1 MLMVYS
7 ILSLTIFTTTIRHRM
22 LCKQLIYILL
32 LGVFILSPKSNNA
45 QELNIPV
52 GGWRDHLPMNLGISV
67 TQTPEKVY
75 VATDRGLIVL
85 QKDDNSF
92 EALTKAKGL
101 SDLSLSA
108 IGYHAGT
115 ETIVI
120 GYRNGNIDF
129 IRKNEIVNMADIKRT
144 PLVAGP
150 KQIYSIKFR
159 GDDAYLCTSFGLVV
173 IDMQRREIKAT
184 IYPTQT
190 QAEVYDVEFAAD
202 TIAVGTRL
210 GSYYADINNPA
221 LVYFG
226 AWQAFQGFGSGR
238 IIKSISY
245 FDTTWYFNKV
255 VPFESNRDTIFSYRN
270 GVTDIVQSNGNFF
283 NLRTNNGVLFVV
295 KNTELFY
302 KTIADTAFARLVF
315 TISMFRP
322 TRSTQLPIAKTPLNS
337 GLQTKVRD

>member
-1 MLMVYS
+1 
-7 ILSLTIFTTTIRHRM
+7 M
-22 LCKQLIYILL
+22 LCKQLFYILF
-32 LGVFILSPKSNNA
+32 LGVFILSPKLNKA

-75 VATDRGLIVL
+75 AATDRGLIVL
-85 QKDDNSF
+85 QKNDNSF

-108 IGYHAGT
+108 IGYHEGT

-221 LVYFG
+221 LVYYG

-245 FDTTWYFNKV
+245 LDATW
-255 VPFESNRDTIFSYRN
+255 
-270 GVTDIVQSNGNFF
+270 
-283 NLRTNNGVLFVV
+283 
-295 KNTELFY
+295 
-302 KTIADTAFARLVF
+302 
-315 TISMFRP
+315 
-322 TRSTQLPIAKTPLNS
+322 
-337 GLQTKVRD
+337 